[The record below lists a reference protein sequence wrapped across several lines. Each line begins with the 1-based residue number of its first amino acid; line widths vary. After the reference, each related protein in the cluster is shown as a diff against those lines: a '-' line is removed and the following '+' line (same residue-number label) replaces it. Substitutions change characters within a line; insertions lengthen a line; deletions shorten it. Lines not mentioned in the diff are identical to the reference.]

1 MERENEV
8 SDHGNSTVT
17 RGDRGEKGEQL
28 LFTERN
34 FLAMHRKLNLL
45 EERLNEILSG
55 SETTE
60 GGVNL
65 NRKVEP
71 VYSVV
76 DTPSTNKDLSGLNA
90 SGGHPYLR
98 RRVLEQKVENSGL
111 SRVNKNLSVVTT
123 PSNAPLSP
131 DAKRTDRI
139 DKDMIH
145 LNASTTPRRVS
156 FYDYLRL
163 EMTGTMKDDMTHDT
177 DGALGWQEQQLVVSL
192 LSVPFKVESLMTY
205 GLVLAT
211 DSFLYVFTYFPLRAI
226 WAIVLLIFRTLSIII
241 PSSCV
246 KHTLKFS
253 EQFSRVHVYLII
265 RLFILILA
273 AYAIGFMDMSRAYHY
288 IKMLSFMRL
297 YVIFNLLDIFDKLL
311 TALGQDIFDSLH
323 WATQNRPHDRVWSI
337 FFLIIGGSIY
347 AILHGA
353 LTFSR
358 MVSLNVAINTK
369 DNALLTLL
377 ISNNFIELKSSVF
390 KRFQP
395 ENGKCSLG
403 S

>member
-1 MERENEV
+1 V
-8 SDHGNSTVT
+8 TFNS
-17 RGDRGEKGEQL
+17 
-28 LFTERN
+28 
-34 FLAMHRKLNLL
+34 
-45 EERLNEILSG
+45 
-55 SETTE
+55 
-60 GGVNL
+60 
-65 NRKVEP
+65 KVDT
-71 VYSVV
+71 VYSVI
-76 DTPSTNKDLSGLNA
+76 DTPSTTKDLTETNA
-90 SGGHPYLR
+90 SVGHRSLR
-98 RRVLEQKVENSGL
+98 RRVLEQKVDNSDL
-111 SRVNKNLSVVTT
+111 SRVNKNLTVVTT

-131 DAKRTDRI
+131 DAKRTDQI
-139 DKDMIH
+139 DKDMIN
-145 LNASTTPRRVS
+145 LNAPRTPRRVS
-156 FYDYLRL
+156 FHDYLRL
-163 EMTGTMKDDMTHDT
+163 EMTGTMNDDMTHDT

-211 DSFLYVFTYFPLRAI
+211 DSFLFVFTYFPLRAI
-226 WAIVLLIFRTLSIII
+226 WAIVLLVFRTLSIII

-403 S
+403 L